1 MSRVGLSTTPPI
13 NQLTN
18 QPINQTTNTH
28 SKLKNDKQIIVSD
41 ARPLA
46 QYKWGADCDA
56 YVLVDEPT
64 LNVKLEQMPC
74 GACETVHFHQ
84 RSQQFFYV
92 LAGEASMEIAGKA
105 LQLRKS
111 EGVLVEAG
119 ARHRICNHG
128 TEPLRFVVTSQPAV
142 GQDRVELNRN

>member
-1 MSRVGLSTTPPI
+1 M
-13 NQLTN
+13 
-18 QPINQTTNTH
+18 
-28 SKLKNDKQIIVSD
+28 KNEKQIIVSD
-41 ARPLA
+41 TRPLA

-56 YVLVDEPT
+56 YVLVDEPA
-64 LNVKLEQMPC
+64 LSVKLEQMQP
-74 GACETVHFHQ
+74 GTCETLHFHQ

-92 LAGEASMEIAGKA
+92 LAGEASMEIADDT

-142 GQDRVELNRN
+142 GHDRVELNQN